1 MPRGRKKNKI
11 LPSLKLK
18 PDTVK
23 SIFFIFFVILAV
35 LGVFSFLRQGP
46 IGTDINIFLEKYFG
60 LGAVL
65 VPFLLLLIS
74 FLFAKLKT
82 PLREANVFFWFPHP
96 FYFFFVSF

>member
-74 FLFAKLKT
+74 FLFAKL
-82 PLREANVFFWFPHP
+82 
-96 FYFFFVSF
+96 